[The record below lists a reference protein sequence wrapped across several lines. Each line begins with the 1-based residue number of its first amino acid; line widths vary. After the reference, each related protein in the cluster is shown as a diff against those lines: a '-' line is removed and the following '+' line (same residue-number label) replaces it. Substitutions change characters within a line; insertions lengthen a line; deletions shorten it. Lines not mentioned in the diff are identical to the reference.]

1 MRMVQSSKRELRQRP
16 EFLTQPLAA
25 TGVAPVD
32 QPRQKLFVCVPALE
46 VPASAQH
53 QFLVDRRLESIV
65 TLLDVAVLIRLAG
78 LGVRRP

>member
-1 MRMVQSSKRELRQRP
+1 MRMVQSSKRELPQRP